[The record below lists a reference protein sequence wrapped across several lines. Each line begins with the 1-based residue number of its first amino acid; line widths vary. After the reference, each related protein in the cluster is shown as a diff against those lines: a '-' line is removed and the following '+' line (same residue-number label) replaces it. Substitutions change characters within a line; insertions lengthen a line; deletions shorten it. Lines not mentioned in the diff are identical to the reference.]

1 MTRIEYGTAAVILV
15 GALLPFWLGRY
26 WLDVAFLATVYA
38 GVASAWNV
46 AGGFSGTAS
55 FGHGLFFGIG
65 AYASGA
71 LFFHFRTSVWVG
83 LVLGAVLA
91 AAVGAIIAWCG
102 VRYRI
107 RGLSFAVLTLAFA
120 EIAWMFVSTFE
131 PLGASRG
138 ISLPPVS
145 PGLSS
150 LQLRSSRAYFLT
162 GLAFLGLCQAVAW
175 RVHVSAL
182 GFRFRAVRENET
194 AAQAMGINPVSVRLT
209 AMALTGALTA
219 VGGTLYAQYLLFL
232 DPRTFFGPDITIKV
246 ILFTLVG
253 GMGSV
258 WGPVIGTAL
267 LYPAGEWLRAVVG
280 GRIPG
285 LDILFYGSLVIV
297 CCLTFPAGIVGTLGR
312 LLGHET
318 ASPEPG
324 VCDAERRRNAIRDV
338 ASHRQGRSW
347 SP

>member
-1 MTRIEYGTAAVILV
+1 MTRIEYGTAAVVLL

-26 WLDVAFLATVYA
+26 WLDVAFLAAIYA

-46 AGGFSGTAS
+46 AGGFSGTSS

-65 AYASGA
+65 AYTSGA
-71 LFFHFRTSVWVG
+71 LFFHFRTSAWVG
-83 LVLGAVLA
+83 LALGAVLA

-120 EIAWMFVSTFE
+120 EIAWLFVATFE

-138 ISLPPVS
+138 ISLPPAT
-145 PGLSS
+145 PGIAS
-150 LQLRSSRAYFLT
+150 LQFESPQAHFLT
-162 GLAFLGLCQAVAW
+162 GLAFLALCQAVAW
-175 RVHVSAL
+175 IVHLAPL

-194 AAQAMGINPVSVRLT
+194 AAQAMGIDPVLVRLT

-232 DPRTFFGPDITIKV
+232 DPRTFFGPDITVKV

-258 WGPVIGTAL
+258 WGPVIGAAL
-267 LYPAGEWLRAVVG
+267 LYPAGEWLRAAVG

-285 LDILFYGSLVIV
+285 LDILFYGSLVIM
-297 CCLTFPAGIVGTLGR
+297 CCLTFPAGIVGTIGR
-312 LLGHET
+312 LT
-318 ASPEPG
+318 AKE
-324 VCDAERRRNAIRDV
+324 
-338 ASHRQGRSW
+338 GR
-347 SP
+347 

>member
-1 MTRIEYGTAAVILV
+1 VTRIESAAALVIAI
-15 GALLPFWLGRY
+15 GALVPFWLGHY
-26 WLDVAFLATVYA
+26 WLDVAFLAAIYA
-38 GVASAWNV
+38 GIASAWNV
-46 AGGFSGTAS
+46 AGGFSGTSS

-65 AYASGA
+65 AYTSGA
-71 LFFHFRTSVWVG
+71 LFYHFRTSPWIG

-91 AAVGAIIAWCG
+91 ALIGMVIAWCG

-120 EIAWMFVSTFE
+120 EIAWLFVSTFE

-138 ISLPPVS
+138 ISVPPAP
-145 PGLSS
+145 PGLAS
-150 LQLRSSRAYFLT
+150 LQFQSAGSSFLV
-162 GLAFLGLCQAVAW
+162 GLAFLALCQGVAW
-175 RVHVSAL
+175 AVHLAPL

-194 AAQAMGINPVSVRLT
+194 AAQAMGIDPVFVRLT

-219 VGGTLYAQYLLFL
+219 VGGSIYAQYLLFL

-267 LYPAGEWLRAVVG
+267 LYPAGEWLRAAFG
-280 GRIPG
+280 GRVPG
-285 LDILFYGSLVIV
+285 LDILFYGSLVII
-297 CCLTFPAGIVGTLGR
+297 CCLTFPAGIVGSIGR
-312 LLGHET
+312 RVGQDRT
-318 ASPEPG
+318 
-324 VCDAERRRNAIRDV
+324 
-338 ASHRQGRSW
+338 
-347 SP
+347 